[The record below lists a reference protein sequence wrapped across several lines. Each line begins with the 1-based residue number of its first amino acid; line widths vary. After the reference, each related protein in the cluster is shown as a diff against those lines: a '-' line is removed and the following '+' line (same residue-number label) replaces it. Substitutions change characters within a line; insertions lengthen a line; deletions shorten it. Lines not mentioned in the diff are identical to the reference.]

1 MRACLCLGPE
11 VWVVGAVHDVEY
23 GGHLDAGRGAHLLKQ
38 RLQVEPPAY
47 FWTRL
52 WFYLYLWCKDN
63 AVRKIVTL
71 RSRSWSQS
79 WAQDWVRS
87 RGRREIL
94 LKEPRPPGCVE
105 DEQARIFIKEDG
117 TWWVQCMIRLDDQ
130 TWWAHWMIRL
140 SMVIFNLLSTSL
152 PSLSRTF
159 YAAKVFLD
167 IWCARNIK

>member
-1 MRACLCLGPE
+1 MSRTWSMGSRRCPWRWVWRPSWCWSGSSSAQTTTPSWAACI
-11 VWVVGAVHDVEY
+11 
-23 GGHLDAGRGAHLLKQ
+23 
-38 RLQVEPPAY
+38 Y

-105 DEQARIFIKEDG
+105 DEQARIFIKEAG
-117 TWWVQCMIRLDDQ
+117 TWWVQCMTRLDDQ

-159 YAAKVFLD
+159 DAAKFFGIFDVLG
-167 IWCARNIK
+167 ITNN